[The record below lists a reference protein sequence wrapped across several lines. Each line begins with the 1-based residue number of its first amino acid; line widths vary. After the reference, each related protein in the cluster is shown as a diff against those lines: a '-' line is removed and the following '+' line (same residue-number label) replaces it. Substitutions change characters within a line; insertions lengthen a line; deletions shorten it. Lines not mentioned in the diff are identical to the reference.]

1 MLAGEGDHFC
11 SGLDLSELSARDAA
25 QGIAHSRSWHRAFE
39 HIEFGKVPVV
49 AVLHGAVVGGG
60 LEIAAACHIR
70 VAEGSAYYALPEGSR
85 GIFVGGGGSV
95 RLPRLIGTSRMMD
108 MMLTG
113 RSYDAEEGQ
122 AIGISH
128 YLVAPGEGLAK
139 GIELAK
145 RIAGNA
151 PMTNFAVTQV
161 LPRIAES
168 DPATGYLTE
177 ALISAIAQADGE
189 AKSRLKAFL
198 EKRAPKV
205 VHKKPAQTRLAQQ
218 DLTPSDAPWRHRSK
232 SVVPK
237 PPRRRRCGRCASA
250 RATWSVERRP
260 RRHHPPQ
267 IAPRARALPGEADRA
282 ARTLGR
288 DRARAGLP
296 GAARC
301 QPAAGASS
309 PMRETLEQVRR
320 IGAALLQRELS
331 PERPIAILSG
341 NDIEH
346 ALRRPRRHVCRHPL
360 RADLARL
367 FAHLAGFRQAA
378 LDHRAAHAGSRLRR
392 RRRALPRARSR
403 RSCRPTSRSSSAAT
417 RCRAGRP
424 RCCRRC
430 WRRPRLRR
438 PTPAH
443 ARGRARHHR
452 QVPVHL
458 GLDRHAE
465 SGDQHPAHVVREPG
479 DDPLAARVLRRTSR
493 R

>member
-1 MLAGEGDHFC
+1 MGPLRIAVGKTGSGFDVQLPRSLRAERHDDIAVLFLARPQKRNAIDDPTVFGIEAFFAAVPDGVRAVVLAGEGDHFC

-25 QGIAHSRSWHRAFE
+25 QGVAHSRTWHRAFE

-139 GIELAK
+139 GIELAR

-168 DPATGYLTE
+168 DPATGYVTE

-205 VHKKPAQTRLAQQ
+205 VHKKPA
-218 DLTPSDAPWRHRSK
+218 HNK
-232 SVVPK
+232 
-237 PPRRRRCGRCASA
+237 
-250 RATWSVERRP
+250 
-260 RRHHPPQ
+260 
-267 IAPRARALPGEADRA
+267 
-282 ARTLGR
+282 
-288 DRARAGLP
+288 
-296 GAARC
+296 
-301 QPAAGASS
+301 
-309 PMRETLEQVRR
+309 
-320 IGAALLQRELS
+320 
-331 PERPIAILSG
+331 
-341 NDIEH
+341 
-346 ALRRPRRHVCRHPL
+346 
-360 RADLARL
+360 
-367 FAHLAGFRQAA
+367 
-378 LDHRAAHAGSRLRR
+378 
-392 RRRALPRARSR
+392 
-403 RSCRPTSRSSSAAT
+403 
-417 RCRAGRP
+417 
-424 RCCRRC
+424 
-430 WRRPRLRR
+430 
-438 PTPAH
+438 PAH
-443 ARGRARHHR
+443 NK
-452 QVPVHL
+452 
-458 GLDRHAE
+458 
-465 SGDQHPAHVVREPG
+465 
-479 DDPLAARVLRRTSR
+479 T
-493 R
+493 